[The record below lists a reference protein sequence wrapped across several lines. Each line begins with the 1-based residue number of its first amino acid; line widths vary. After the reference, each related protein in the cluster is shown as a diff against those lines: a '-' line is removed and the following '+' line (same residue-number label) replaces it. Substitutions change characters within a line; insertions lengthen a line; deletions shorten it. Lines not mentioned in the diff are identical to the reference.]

1 MNTAGVNW
9 RIISMVQNNSENLV
23 SFQGDLGAYS
33 NLAAKQLFP
42 DMDVLPCRTFEDA
55 LAAVDEGNVKYAVI
69 PIENSVAGRVADIH
83 YLIPHSNLHIIG
95 EHFLRINHHLLALP
109 GTKIEELKAVLSHE
123 QALGQCRRTMD
134 ALGIKREVFAD
145 TAAAAKHVSELGDPS
160 IGAVASSL
168 AGEIY
173 GLESIR
179 KDIEDAS
186 HNTTRFVVFSRKPLS
201 DLPTNLPTM
210 TSFIFQVRNT
220 PAALYKVMGGFAT
233 NGINMTKLES
243 YQLDGEICATQFYA
257 DIEAHPSDIGVKHAF
272 DELSFFTNEYRILG
286 SYPQSQYRIN
296 KRR

>member
-1 MNTAGVNW
+1 MTK
-9 RIISMVQNNSENLV
+9 NNSENLV

-42 DMDVLPCRTFEDA
+42 DMNVLPCRTFEDA
-55 LAAVDEGNVKYAVI
+55 LAAVDEGDVKYAAI

-109 GTKIEELKAVLSHE
+109 GATLDDIKVVRSHE
-123 QALGQCRRTMD
+123 QALGQVRRTMD

-160 IGAVASSL
+160 VGAVASSL

-173 GLESIR
+173 GLNTLKR
-179 KDIEDAS
+179 DIEDAS
-186 HNTTRFVVFSRKPLS
+186 HNTTRFVVFSREELK
-201 DLPTNLPTM
+201 DLAQNQPNM

-233 NGINMTKLES
+233 NGVNMTKLES
-243 YQLDGEICATQFYA
+243 YQLDGAISATQFYA
-257 DIEAHPSDIGVKHAF
+257 DIEGHQDDVAVKHAF
-272 DELSFFTNEYRILG
+272 EELPAYLAPENYHPHLFQGLVL
-286 SYPQSQYRIN
+286 
-296 KRR
+296 

>member
-1 MNTAGVNW
+1 MTDK
-9 RIISMVQNNSENLV
+9 NSDNIV

-42 DMDVLPCRTFEDA
+42 DMEVQPSKTFEDA
-55 LAAVDEGNVKYAVI
+55 LSAVDEGTVKYAVI

-95 EHFLRINHHLLALP
+95 EHFLRINHHLLVIP
-109 GTKIEELKAVLSHE
+109 GTKVEDLKAVRSHE

-145 TAAAAKHVSELGDPS
+145 TAAAAKHVAELGDPT

-186 HNTTRFVVFSRKPLS
+186 HNTTRFVVFSREPLK
-201 DLPTNLPTM
+201 DLPRDEPTM

-243 YQLDGEICATQFYA
+243 YQLDGAISATQFYA
-257 DIEAHPSDIGVKHAF
+257 DIEGHPDDPGVQHAF
-272 DELSFFTNEYRILG
+272 DELKFFTSEHRILG

-296 KRR
+296 KRG